1 MKNTWSLKLEAFK
14 ETFEPTVHPLMRH
27 SRPSVVPRF
36 SSSSETGEMPSLKI
50 TPKCWQIVGP
60 RLWILPSYIA
70 TLIPILS
77 SVRTIIHVTKHLMA
91 TRCFPSFRST
101 QCYVQVDKCV
111 AEGHAVSRGGILCL
125 HHQKW
130 GYRLSASSAL
140 NVWGFLS
147 FV

>member
-27 SRPSVVPRF
+27 SRHSVVSRF
-36 SSSSETGEMPSLKI
+36 SSSSETGEMLSLKI

-60 RLWILPSYIA
+60 LLWILPSYIA
-70 TLIPILS
+70 TRISILS
-77 SVRTIIHVTKHLMA
+77 SVLTIIHVTKHLMPIP
-91 TRCFPSFRST
+91 CFPSFRST

-111 AEGHAVSRGGILCL
+111 WKATQSVREVYCVCITRSGATA
-125 HHQKW
+125 W
-130 GYRLSASSAL
+130 AL
-140 NVWGFLS
+140 PVLLTFFLS